1 MGRAVVK
8 MCGAGYIAPD
18 ADKNESNAD
27 FVAVHA
33 FEVDVERHELRA
45 ETHNLHGNDSSGV
58 QFLQVLILSQ

>member
-1 MGRAVVK
+1 
-8 MCGAGYIAPD
+8 MCGAGYIASD

-58 QFLQVLILSQ
+58 QFLQGLVLSL